1 MTAVASPRDGERI
14 RLNQDGSLSVPA
26 NPIVVFI
33 EGDGIGPDISRAAAN
48 VFDAAVATAYR
59 GQRRVHWQEA
69 LAGEKGFAETGQWLP
84 DETLQLLRDAVVGIK
99 GPLTTPV
106 GGGIR
111 SLNVT
116 LRQVLDLYACVRP
129 VRYYKGVPSPVRFP
143 EKVDMVVFRENT
155 EDVYAGIEW
164 PAGSPEANRLASYI
178 REHLNRDIRPESG
191 IGIKPMSKEAS
202 QRLVRRAIRYAL
214 DQGRRSVTLVHKGN
228 IMKYTE
234 GAFRQWGYELAA
246 AEFPEKTIS
255 EDEVY
260 EKHGGQQPSDR
271 VIIKDRIAD
280 MMFQQVLLRPEE
292 YEVLAMPNL
301 NGDYLSDALA
311 AQVGGLGM
319 APGANIGDEVAVFEA
334 THGTAPKYA
343 GLDKVNPSSLI
354 LSGAMMFDYLGWRE
368 AGDLIRSSLEAT
380 ISAGIVTY
388 DLARQMEAATE
399 VKCSEFAAAIVERM

>member
-1 MTAVASPRDGERI
+1 
-14 RLNQDGSLSVPA
+14 
-26 NPIVVFI
+26 
-33 EGDGIGPDISRAAAN
+33 
-48 VFDAAVATAYR
+48 
-59 GQRRVHWQEA
+59 
-69 LAGEKGFAETGQWLP
+69 
-84 DETLQLLRDAVVGIK
+84 
-99 GPLTTPV
+99 
-106 GGGIR
+106 
-111 SLNVT
+111 
-116 LRQVLDLYACVRP
+116 
-129 VRYYKGVPSPVRFP
+129 
-143 EKVDMVVFRENT
+143 
-155 EDVYAGIEW
+155 
-164 PAGSPEANRLASYI
+164 
-178 REHLNRDIRPESG
+178 
-191 IGIKPMSKEAS
+191 MSKEAT

-260 EKHGGQQPSDR
+260 EKYGGQQPSDR

-319 APGANIGDEVAVFEA
+319 APGANIGDEAAVFEA
-334 THGTAPKYA
+334 THGTAPKYS

-368 AGDLIRSSLEAT
+368 VGDLIRTSLEAT
-380 ISAGIVTY
+380 IFSGIVTY
-388 DLARQMEAATE
+388 DLARQMEGATE